1 MPPGAPPGSPATWPC
16 VTAFFW
22 RCSPRSDRWPTT
34 KRLAGSGRT
43 YPKNVGQG
51 GGRAPHQVTVIRP
64 PRTSRAFFGA
74 TLRSLFTSATAP
86 ATSAEVAG
94 HPVAIGPY
102 RNEQAARH
110 DLTRVTGAPQVL
122 ELKSQAAILRDT
134 GQRLHRHPRAEAG
147 GPRHPGHRKDARP
160 AAIGSS
166 QLGRGASTC
175 DGGSGGSTGAL
186 SSAGTSG
193 TGASGCQGSGPRL
206 GSWKV
211 TKQPPAWGCPATDP
225 PTLM

>member
-22 RCSPRSDRWPTT
+22 RCSPAPTAGPPPSAWP
-34 KRLAGSGRT
+34 APDGRT
-43 YPKNVGQG
+43 EKRRPGRRASAPPGHGDQTPAHLPRLFRRHLAQFVHQCDRARDQRR
-51 GGRAPHQVTVIRP
+51 GGRSPGGDRPLPQRAGRP
-64 PRTSRAFFGA
+64 PRPDPGHRSPAGA
-74 TLRSLFTSATAP
+74 RT
-86 ATSAEVAG
+86 EVAG
-94 HPVAIGPY
+94 G
-102 RNEQAARH
+102 
-110 DLTRVTGAPQVL
+110 L
-122 ELKSQAAILRDT
+122 LRDT

-225 PTLM
+225 PT

>member
-22 RCSPRSDRWPTT
+22 RCSPAPTAGPPPSAG
-34 KRLAGSGRT
+34 RLRT
-43 YPKNVGQG
+43 DVPKNVGQG

-122 ELKSQAAILRDT
+122 ELKSQAA
-134 GQRLHRHPRAEAG
+134 
-147 GPRHPGHRKDARP
+147 
-160 AAIGSS
+160 
-166 QLGRGASTC
+166 
-175 DGGSGGSTGAL
+175 
-186 SSAGTSG
+186 
-193 TGASGCQGSGPRL
+193 
-206 GSWKV
+206 
-211 TKQPPAWGCPATDP
+211 
-225 PTLM
+225 